1 MRDQASSLLPI
12 AGDTQPSVRDRLAKA
27 VRALRRAARLM
38 CGIPDYDGYVAHL
51 RRHHPERPVPS
62 YAEFFRERQD
72 ARYGRS
78 GNGRCC

>member
-1 MRDQASSLLPI
+1 MRDQASSLVPI
-12 AGDTQPSVRDRLAKA
+12 AGDTHRSVRDRLATA
-27 VRALRRAARLM
+27 VGALRRAARLM
-38 CGIPDYDGYVAHL
+38 CGIPDYDGYVAHMRL
-51 RRHHPERPVPS
+51 HHPERPVPS

>member
-1 MRDQASSLLPI
+1 MPNQTSLFLP
-12 AGDTQPSVRDRLAKA
+12 ATSDARGSVGRRLATA
-27 VRALRRAARLM
+27 AGALRRTARLM